1 MVTAILLSAAL
12 AFGLGLLW
20 YSPKMFGN
28 IWMEALAKK
37 PEDVAEAQVA
47 RMAVSVIGWLAA
59 AFVYAF
65 LINHP
70 MLQGNIRDY
79 LFLSIALWGAF
90 MMPPKASAIVHGN
103 FNTKLLW
110 IDGGY
115 HLAGYLIFAFIFR
128 IFV

>member
-1 MVTAILLSAAL
+1 MVTAILVSAAL
-12 AFGLGLLW
+12 AFLLGFVW
-20 YSPKMFGN
+20 YSPKVFGDA
-28 IWMEALAKK
+28 WMEAVDKK
-37 PEDVAEAQVA
+37 DIDREEANVGQH
-47 RMAVSVIGWLAA
+47 AVSIVGWLAS

-65 LINHP
+65 LISHE
-70 MLQGNIRDY
+70 MIRGDLQDY

-90 MMPPKASAIVHGN
+90 MLPPKAAAIMHGG

-115 HLAGYLIFAFIFR
+115 HLMGYLLFAFVFR